1 MKKLTL
7 LLILIATLTL
17 FSSTSFAQ
25 DQDNTPDPVA
35 SLREQIEA
43 APNVSERNRLQL
55 QLSDLLL
62 TKGQK
67 AEALAELQAIA
78 SSDAF
83 DPVGFYNLGNS
94 FARLAETDAAINAY
108 QIAIDQRKGR
118 YSRAYNN
125 LGVVL
130 LRVGRWDE
138 AQQALLSALK
148 LETFR
153 YAEASYNLGR
163 VYSARGQHDLAAR
176 EWRRAL
182 RVNPEH
188 DGAKYAL
195 AGSGTEEHI
204 VVQPQPAKAAAKA
217 VAKPAAAE
225 SPQPVAVKAVAEKKP
240 AAPAAAPGPR
250 SLVLDQASFDFLQR
264 ARNAFERGKMIEAVD
279 NFKRVLSRQNGYFAP
294 ANLELGYALVSL
306 QRHEEAL
313 GQLLQVSQRD
323 GARYPISY
331 FHLARLYELKGDLK
345 LAEES
350 FAKAATASPA
360 NAQFL
365 LDLSRVREKLND
377 FKGALEAM
385 EQYLKLAREQG
396 KKLASSEERLAEL
409 RSKAA
414 GKQ

>member
-1 MKKLTL
+1 MKKVTIF
-7 LLILIATLTL
+7 LILLATLCLYT
-17 FSSTSFAQ
+17 SASFAQ

-35 SLREQIEA
+35 SLREQIDA
-43 APNVSERNRLQL
+43 APNASERNRLQL
-55 QLSDLLL
+55 QLADLLL
-62 TKGQK
+62 TRGQK
-67 AEALAELQAIA
+67 AEAMTELQVIA
-78 SSDAF
+78 SSNSF
-83 DPVGFYNLGNS
+83 DPTGYYNLGNS
-94 FARLAETDAAINAY
+94 FARLGETDAAINAY

-138 AQQALLSALK
+138 AQEALLSALK
-148 LETFR
+148 LEGFR

-182 RVNPEH
+182 KVNPEH
-188 DGAKYAL
+188 DGASYAL
-195 AGSGTEEHI
+195 SRVGAEERISVEPQTVKTAAGA
-204 VVQPQPAKAAAKA
+204 P
-217 VAKPAAAE
+217 AKPAAE
-225 SPQPVAVKAVAEKKP
+225 SLQPVAVKAAPEKKSTAA
-240 AAPAAAPGPR
+240 AAPAAK
-250 SLVLDQASFDFLQR
+250 SLVLDQSSYDFLQR
-264 ARNAFERGKMIEAVD
+264 ARDAAERGKMTEAID
-279 NFKRVLSRQNGYFAP
+279 NFKRVLSRENGYFAP
-294 ANLELGYALVSL
+294 ANLELSYALVSMK
-306 QRHEEAL
+306 RYEEAL
-313 GQLLQVSQRD
+313 EQLQLVSQRD
-323 GARYPISY
+323 GSRFPISY

-350 FAKAATASPA
+350 FAKAAAASPA

-365 LDLSRVREKLND
+365 LDLSRVREKLSD
-377 FKGALEAM
+377 YKGAIEAM
-385 EQYLKLAREQG
+385 EQYLKLAPEHG